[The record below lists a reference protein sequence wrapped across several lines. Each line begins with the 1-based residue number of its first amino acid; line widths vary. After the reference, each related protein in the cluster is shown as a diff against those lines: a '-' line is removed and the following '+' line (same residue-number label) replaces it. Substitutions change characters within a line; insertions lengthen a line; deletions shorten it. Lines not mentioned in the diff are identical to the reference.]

1 MVRRV
6 LLARGGA
13 LGSNTGL
20 GRAHFSV
27 VSLLEKTLVRDW
39 TLAGIVEH
47 PLKDNILPRVW
58 NRWRVHPNIVKQKT
72 ESSTADL
79 LHITDQEQAH
89 LVPKN
94 SKTPVAVTAVSY
106 THLTLPTILRV

>member
-20 GRAHFSV
+20 GRAHFSM

-47 PLKDNILPRVW
+47 PLKDNILARVW

-72 ESSTADL
+72 ESSIPDWFCNPFGRPSAGRL
-79 LHITDQEQAH
+79 RI
-89 LVPKN
+89 PKN
-94 SKTPVAVTAVSY
+94 TDS
-106 THLTLPTILRV
+106 LL